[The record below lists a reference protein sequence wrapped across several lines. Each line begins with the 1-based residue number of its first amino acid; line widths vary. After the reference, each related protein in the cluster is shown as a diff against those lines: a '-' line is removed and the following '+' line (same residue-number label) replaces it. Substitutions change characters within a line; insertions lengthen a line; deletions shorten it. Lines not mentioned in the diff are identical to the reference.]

1 MDDLNLPLKKQT
13 VHGRGTGINPVNRF
27 EQIVLEE
34 NLEDNEEEL
43 SKEKRVPTQYFK
55 DTSRTIIATN
65 DSPDIGFEASINPYR
80 GCEHGCIYCYARP
93 THEYFGLSAGLDF
106 ETKIFVKEDAPELLR
121 KELSKKSW
129 VPKTIIMSGVTDCY
143 QPIERKLQVTRRCLE
158 VLNDFR
164 NPGFIITKNQL
175 VARDI
180 DIFKQMHEYHG
191 ISVLISLT
199 TLDEKIW
206 RVMEPRA
213 SKPSLRLRTIAK
225 LHEAGI
231 PVGVNT
237 APIIPGLTDVEI
249 PALLKAAV
257 EAGAQYAG
265 YTVVRLPYSVKEL
278 FEEWLVRHFPDRK
291 EKILNRLRSLR
302 GGKLYKSEWGK
313 RMTGEGIFADQINAL
328 FEMGCKKAGLP
339 HKNFNLS
346 TSSFRNPEEKQF
358 QLFS

>member
-1 MDDLNLPLKKQT
+1 MEDIPLPLKKQT

-43 SKEKRVPTQYFK
+43 SQEKRVPTHYFK

-93 THEYFGLSAGLDF
+93 THEYFGLSSGLDF
-106 ETKIFVKEDAPELLR
+106 ETKIFVKEDAPQLLR

-129 VPKTIIMSGVTDCY
+129 IPKTIIMSGVTDCY
-143 QPIERKLQVTRRCLE
+143 QPVERKLQLTRRCLE
-158 VLNDFR
+158 VLHDFR
-164 NPGFIITKNQL
+164 NPAFIITKNQL
-175 VARDI
+175 VTRDI
-180 DIFKQMHEYHG
+180 DILKQMSEYHG
-191 ISVLISLT
+191 VGVLISLT

-206 RVMEPRA
+206 HVMEPRT
-213 SKPSLRLRTIAK
+213 SKPSLRLKAITK

-231 PVGVNT
+231 PVGVNA

-249 PALLKAAV
+249 PSLLKAAV
-257 EAGAQYAG
+257 GAGAQFAG
-265 YTVVRLPYSVKEL
+265 YTVVRLPHSVKEL

-291 EKILNRLRSLR
+291 EKVLNRLRSLR

-313 RMTGEGIFADQINAL
+313 RMTGEGIFADQIQAL

-339 HKNFNLS
+339 RKDFHLA
-346 TSSFRNPEEKQF
+346 TDSFRNPEEKQF
-358 QLFS
+358 MLFS